1 MKQVKVNDRVKVNS
15 PDMSGI
21 WEVIS
26 IYNDK
31 DYGMKTAIV
40 RGDGLLVK
48 TDYNSLRKE

>member
-31 DYGMKTAIV
+31 DYGMKTSVFVSVFI
-40 RGDGLLVK
+40 LV
-48 TDYNSLRKE
+48 LPCER

>member
-1 MKQVKVNDRVKVNS
+1 MKQVKVNS

-26 IYNDK
+26 IYNDR

-40 RGDGLLVK
+40 SGDGLLVK